1 MDLREVSSRLR
12 VEVDMLHAW
21 AQAGWLTPQ
30 QESRTPHFSEIDIAR
45 VQLIRD
51 LKQDLG
57 VNDEGIP
64 IILDLVDQ
72 LHGLRRALG
81 GLLATI
87 AAQPEVKRQFLSGMH
102 DGHSRG
108 THP

>member
-12 VEVDMLHAW
+12 VEVDVLHAW
-21 AQAGWLTPQ
+21 EQAGWLTPQ

-51 LKQDLG
+51 LKHDLG

-81 GLLATI
+81 GFLATI
-87 AAQPEVKRQFLSGMH
+87 AAQPDVKRQILSGIH
-102 DGHSRG
+102 DAHSRG
-108 THP
+108 IHP